1 MTTQVLLTSLS
12 AAGAAFITFTLL
24 STLLTGYLAARG
36 GEQASN
42 WRDTAEVTAWATGLG
57 AVATLALSLMSGTLW
72 TFLTAAGL
80 LCALVG
86 DRLLTRFSTGNRNA
100 DRGTV

>member
-1 MTTQVLLTSLS
+1 V
-12 AAGAAFITFTLL
+12 
-24 STLLTGYLAARG
+24 
-36 GEQASN
+36 
-42 WRDTAEVTAWATGLG
+42 D
-57 AVATLALSLMSGTLW
+57 
-72 TFLTAAGL
+72 AGL